1 MDSNTLHY
9 YSKLLPSSLVALLL
23 TIVTI
28 SIAQY
33 LTLSV
38 FNDIST
44 TMVFVYGTLLALF
57 FVATMATTTS
67 LILAL
72 VKRSNT
78 TNSLFN
84 MLEMALHPFAVAGM
98 AIAIA
103 SLFIS
108 SFELLYADSVEQFMT
123 TLPAHAIIPAA
134 SAFIAIVLYKLATK
148 IESAL
153 NPDAGLIDA

>member
-44 TMVFVYGTLLALF
+44 TMVFVYGTLMALF
-57 FVATMATTTS
+57 FVATMSTTTS
-67 LILAL
+67 LILTL

-78 TNSLFN
+78 TKSLFN
-84 MLEMALHPFAVAGM
+84 MLEMALYPFAVAGM
-98 AIAIA
+98 VIAIA
-103 SLFIS
+103 SLFVS
-108 SFELLYADSVEQFMT
+108 SFELLHADHVEQFMT

>member
-9 YSKLLPSSLVALLL
+9 YSKLIPSSLVALLL
-23 TIVTI
+23 TIVTF
-28 SIAQY
+28 SLAQH

-44 TMVFVYGTLLALF
+44 TLVFVYGTFLALF
-57 FVATMATTTS
+57 FVAIMLTTTS
-67 LILAL
+67 LILTL
-72 VKRSNT
+72 IKRSNT

-84 MLEMALHPFAVAGM
+84 MLEMALYPFAVAGV

-103 SLFIS
+103 SLFVS
-108 SFELLYADSVEQFMT
+108 SFDLLHADSVELFMT
-123 TLPAHAIIPAA
+123 ALPAHASIPLA
-134 SAFIAIVLYKLATK
+134 SAFIATVLYKLATK

-153 NPDAGLIDA
+153 NPDAGLINA